1 MKFFPCLAILFACAY
16 ALAAEKVYLPSFE
29 LTNVHDDYRSA
40 ATKLFQRYAE
50 KDGRYEIVTPKE
62 GDSLSLS
69 PSREKIQQVAK
80 SRNCSKFVL
89 GDMTRIG
96 ETVIV
101 TVSLYNVQDGKLAW
115 SDAMKAKTPDD
126 IDPILERMGK
136 NVGTGRVASES
147 DDIYNVTQK
156 ETEKLRKKRLNRYFG
171 FGIVGLLQIPDPG
184 PQFEPGLDFFWL
196 YDSRNLLLQL
206 DCSFDYYND
215 TDDKSSFWD
224 FLLGISAYYPLL
236 DRSTTPFI
244 GGGVS
249 YGFSYASY
257 ERRDDGDY
265 YSTSETDDNSG
276 ILLRAGGGIFFN
288 RTSNVILQIRAEYQ
302 FSTYRLQGHF
312 ITGPR
317 FAVELGF

>member
-1 MKFFPCLAILFACAY
+1 MKFIPWLFLFACAY
-16 ALAAEKVYLPSFE
+16 ALAAEKVYLPGFE
-29 LTNVHDDYRSA
+29 LTNVHADYRSA

-50 KDGRYEIVTPKE
+50 KDGRYEIVTQE
-62 GDSLSLS
+62 ESDSLSLS
-69 PSREKIQQVAK
+69 PSREKIQQAAK

-96 ETVIV
+96 ETVVV
-101 TVSLYNVQDGKLAW
+101 TVSLYNAKDGKLVW

-136 NVGTGRVASES
+136 NVGTGRQASES
-147 DDIYNVTQK
+147 DDIYSVTRK
-156 ETEKLRKKRLNRYFG
+156 ETENLRKKKTNRYFG
-171 FGIVGLLQIPDPG
+171 FGIVGLLQIPEPG

-196 YDSRNLLLQL
+196 YDSRNILLQL
-206 DCSFDYYND
+206 DCSFDYYSE
-215 TDDKSSFWD
+215 TDDKTSFWD
-224 FLLGISAYYPLL
+224 FLLGISAYYPIL

-257 ERRDDGDY
+257 ELRDDGDY
-265 YSTSETDDNSG
+265 YSISETDDNSG
-276 ILLRAGGGIFFN
+276 ILLRVGGGIFFN